1 MRSNFWFKILNTKKI
16 FEIKFLFSVIELLT
30 SGTSTKLKMEFCDEC
45 GGMMLPSNQEG
56 RKVFKC
62 KCGATKPFSNNKSEA
77 YIVSTK
83 IEHSIREEVTNLTE
97 VMEWKEK
104 NLRSSI
110 KDFKCQKCGYDK
122 AHLETRQ
129 TRSADEGMTHF
140 ITCLRC
146 GKMKKIG
153 S

>member
-1 MRSNFWFKILNTKKI
+1 MCVIIWRDFLDLDGKI
-16 FEIKFLFSVIELLT
+16 FVSGIPFKDIIKFLQ
-30 SGTSTKLKMEFCDEC
+30 STKKMQFCDEC
-45 GGMMLPSNQEG
+45 GAMMLPSTVNN

-62 KCGATKPFSNNKSEA
+62 KCGYTKPLLENTGSYVIK
-77 YIVSTK
+77 TK
-83 IEHSIREEVTNLTE
+83 IEQPIRNEVTNLTE
-97 VMEWKEK
+97 VMKWKEE

-110 KDFKCQKCGYDK
+110 KDFKCRKCGYDK

-140 ITCLRC
+140 ITCLKC
-146 GKMKKIG
+146 GKMRKIG

>member
-1 MRSNFWFKILNTKKI
+1 MQ
-16 FEIKFLFSVIELLT
+16 
-30 SGTSTKLKMEFCDEC
+30 FCDEC
-45 GGMMLPSNQEG
+45 GSMMLPSAVNGE
-56 RKVFKC
+56 KLFKC
-62 KCGATKPFSNNKSEA
+62 KCGAIKPLSDKNTNSYK
-77 YIVSTK
+77 ITTK
-83 IEHSIREEVTNLTE
+83 IEQPIRNEVTNLSE
-97 VMEWKEK
+97 VMEWKEE

-110 KDFKCQKCGYDK
+110 KDFKCSKCGYDK

-146 GKMKKIG
+146 GKMRKIG

>member
-1 MRSNFWFKILNTKKI
+1 
-16 FEIKFLFSVIELLT
+16 
-30 SGTSTKLKMEFCDEC
+30 MEFCDEC
-45 GGMMLPSNQEG
+45 GSMMLPSKIDG
-56 RKVFKC
+56 KLVFKC
-62 KCGATKPFSNNKSEA
+62 KCGAIKNFDDEKSDAYKVTKT
-77 YIVSTK
+77 ID
-83 IEHSIREEVTNLTE
+83 HSVREEVTNMGE

-110 KDFKCQKCGYDK
+110 KNFKCPRCGYDK

-140 ITCLRC
+140 ITCLKC
-146 GKMKKIG
+146 GKMRKIG

>member
-1 MRSNFWFKILNTKKI
+1 MQ
-16 FEIKFLFSVIELLT
+16 
-30 SGTSTKLKMEFCDEC
+30 FCDEC
-45 GGMMLPSNQEG
+45 GAMMLPSTVNK

-62 KCGATKPFSNNKSEA
+62 KCGFTKPLLENGDSYVIK
-77 YIVSTK
+77 TK
-83 IEHSIREEVTNLTE
+83 IKQPIRNEVTNLTE
-97 VMEWKEK
+97 VMKWKEE

-110 KDFKCQKCGYDK
+110 KDFKCRKCGYDK

-140 ITCLRC
+140 ITCLNC
-146 GKMKKIG
+146 GKMIKIG